1 MIDWK
6 SRIVH
11 DPEICH
17 GKAVIKG
24 TRVMISVILANLAD
38 GISREEILQSY
49 PTITEPDID
58 AALYYAATLAN
69 ESILPMRVDVD
80 EVQA

>member
-1 MIDWK
+1 MLDWK
-6 SRIVH
+6 SRIVV
-11 DPEICH
+11 DPEIYR

-24 TRVMISVILANLAD
+24 TRVMVSVILADLAD
-38 GISREEILQSY
+38 GTSREEILESY

-69 ESILPMRVDVD
+69 ESVLPVRLDSGGNR
-80 EVQA
+80 